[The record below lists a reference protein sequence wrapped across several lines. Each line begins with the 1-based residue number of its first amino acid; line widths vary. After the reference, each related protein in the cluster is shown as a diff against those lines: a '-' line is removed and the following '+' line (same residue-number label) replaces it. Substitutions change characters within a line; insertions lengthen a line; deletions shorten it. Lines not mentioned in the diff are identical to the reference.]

1 MDDLIDEKGSFLIC
15 RHGEW
20 YRNGE
25 QQPQT
30 FVSDRTLSV
39 EEMDELERIKQ
50 RYYHA
55 LIQTK

>member
-1 MDDLIDEKGSFLIC
+1 MKELIDESGSFLIC

-30 FVSDRTLSV
+30 FTSDRTLCV
-39 EEMDELERIKQ
+39 AELDELERIRQ
-50 RYYHA
+50 
-55 LIQTK
+55 